1 VTAAPVQSK
10 KMTASDFAGGKD
22 YILNKSFRYSDTA
35 NNFKHYGNAA
45 LFYVGDG
52 FFTLIL
58 IYPYDELLARLT
70 NNDVTVVN
78 LPEVKFNHSIML
90 KNSKDAVSSGLLRV
104 TDTDGTVTVDLDGL
118 YPEGIESKKKD
129 ILSH

>member
-1 VTAAPVQSK
+1 MTAAPVQSK